1 MGAGQSMHAGGW
13 NTCGFTVQR
22 WPELQPRGS
31 KGEAM
36 SPLFPELECA
46 VRGWL
51 TSLPAQ
57 LAVFFVLSEIFY
69 F

>member
-13 NTCGFTVQR
+13 NTCGFTVQC

-36 SPLFPELECA
+36 SPFSQS
-46 VRGWL
+46 WK
-51 TSLPAQ
+51 AQ
-57 LAVFFVLSEIFY
+57 PGAG
-69 F
+69 